1 MAEYAY
7 LVGYDDDDE
16 VGRRRRRGGGGRRG
30 QRRRDER
37 RNPAPRLAPP
47 PQAVEVRKLPPPRR
61 QAFEAAADRFQVMP
75 LGNVAVP
82 GLGSAQ
88 LVARVQREIQGNRI
102 TLIAIDT
109 LSGLSTEAILIDDI
123 KVGTVSQL
131 AGNTSLPLSTFSQVA
146 TGIMMEM
153 TPAPAGIDVTVYLT
167 NLSPNIVS
175 VSGAIVGKTRGN
187 T

>member
-1 MAEYAY
+1 MADYAY
-7 LVGYDDDDE
+7 LVGYDDDE
-16 VGRRRRRGGGGRRG
+16 VGARRGRRRRRG
-30 QRRRDER
+30 RRDDR
-37 RNPAPRLAPP
+37 RDPPRMRPA

-75 LGNVAVP
+75 LGQVAVP

-88 LVARVQREIQGNRI
+88 LVARVQREIQGNRLS
-102 TLIAIDT
+102 LIAIDT
-109 LSGLSTEAILIDDI
+109 VSGLSTDAILIDDI

-153 TPAPAGIDVTVYLT
+153 TPAPAGIDITVYMT
-167 NLSPNIVS
+167 NLSPNIVA
-175 VSGAIVGKTRGN
+175 VSGAVVGKTRGN

>member
-16 VGRRRRRGGGGRRG
+16 VGRRRRRRGGGGGGGGRRG
-30 QRRRDER
+30 QRRRAER
-37 RNPAPRLAPP
+37 RNPPP
-47 PQAVEVRKLPPPRR
+47 ARIKLPPPPPP
-61 QAFEAAADRFQVMP
+61 QGFAANPDRFQVMP

-109 LSGLSTEAILIDDI
+109 VSGLSTEAILIDDI

-131 AGNTSLPLSTFSQVA
+131 AGNTSLPLSTFSQTA

-167 NLSPNIVS
+167 NLSPNICS

>member
-16 VGRRRRRGGGGRRG
+16 VGARRGRSRRKGRRRGRR
-30 QRRRDER
+30 
-37 RNPAPRLAPP
+37 APP
-47 PQAVEVRKLPPPRR
+47 GLKPAPQAVEVRKLPPPRR
-61 QAFEAAADRFQVMP
+61 QAFEAANDRFQVMP
-75 LGNVAVP
+75 LGNVIVP

-88 LVARVQREIQGNRI
+88 LVARVQREIQGNRVS
-102 TLIAIDT
+102 LVAIDT
-109 LSGLSTEAILIDDI
+109 VSGLSTEAILIDDL

-153 TPAPAGIDVTVYLT
+153 TPAPAGIDITVYLT
-167 NLSPNIVS
+167 NLSPNPVA
-175 VSGAIVGKTRGN
+175 VSGAVVGKTRGN
-187 T
+187 S